1 MVETFHYGTS
11 DCFLRPP
18 AIRQRQL
25 LRMTTQ
31 AVERETVTLE
41 AHGVSPRKV
50 WANLGSAALL
60 EHAVRRGEGQLT
72 DRGAF
77 TAVTTPHTGRSPKD
91 KFVVDEPGSSS
102 RIWWA
107 KNDRLSTAHFE
118 ALLAQAQ
125 QHLSAQPEVFV
136 QDLFGGADTDRRLPV
151 RFITPNAW
159 QALFVRNMFIRP
171 QATDLAGF
179 APKWVVYHCPELQAD
194 PAAHG
199 TKTGTFIVLNFAK
212 RTVLIGGT
220 RYAGEMKKSIFTVLN
235 YVFPE
240 QGVFPMHCSANVGAD
255 GDTAIF
261 FGLSGTG
268 KTTLSAD
275 STRTL
280 IGDDEH
286 GWSDAGVFNFE
297 GGCYAKVIRLSRS
310 GEPEIYGATERFGTV
325 LENVILDPV
334 TRIPD
339 FNSDKLTENT
349 RASYPIHFIPNH
361 SPTGMAG
368 HPRTVIFLTADAFGV
383 MPPIARLTPDQA
395 MYHFLSGY
403 TAKVAGTER
412 GVTEPSATFSA
423 CFGAP
428 FLPLHPGVYAG
439 MLGEK
444 LATHKA
450 RVWLVNTGWTGG
462 PYGTGSRMKLAHTRA
477 MVRDALAGKLDGAS
491 FEKDP
496 VFGFEVPTAV
506 PDVPSE
512 VLIPRNTWADGAAY
526 DAQAKKLAEMFRKNF
541 EVFADQVPV
550 AVRNAGP
557 RA

>member
-1 MVETFHYGTS
+1 
-11 DCFLRPP
+11 
-18 AIRQRQL
+18 
-25 LRMTTQ
+25 
-31 AVERETVTLE
+31 
-41 AHGVSPRKV
+41 VSPRKV
-50 WANLGSAALL
+50 WANLGSAPLL

-72 DRGAF
+72 DRGAL

-91 KFVVDEPGSSS
+91 KFVVDEPESSA
-102 RIWWA
+102 RIWWE
-107 KNDRLSTAHFE
+107 KNDKLTGAQFD
-118 ALLAQAQ
+118 ALLTLAR

-136 QDLFGGADTDRRLPV
+136 QDLFGGADPERRLPV

-179 APKWVVYHCPELQAD
+179 APKWVIYHCPELQAD
-194 PAAHG
+194 PAVHG

-212 RTVLIGGT
+212 RIVLIGGT

-240 QGVFPMHCSANVGAD
+240 QGVFPMHCSANVGPA

-286 GWSDAGVFNFE
+286 GWSDTGVFNFE
-297 GGCYAKVIRLSRS
+297 GGCYAKVIRLSKS
-310 GEPEIYGATERFGTV
+310 GEPEIYGATEMFGTV
-325 LENVILDPV
+325 LENVVLDPV

-361 SPTGMAG
+361 SPSGMAG

-383 MPPIARLTPDQA
+383 MPPIARLTPEQA

-428 FLPLHPGVYAG
+428 FLPLHPGVYAK

-444 LATHKA
+444 LAQHHA

-462 PYGTGSRMKLAHTRA
+462 PYGTGSRMKLAYTRA
-477 MVRDALAGKLDGAS
+477 MVRDALAGKLDGAT
-491 FEKDP
+491 FATDP

-512 VLIPRNTWADGAAY
+512 VLIPRNTWADPAAY

-541 EVFADQVPV
+541 GTFTAQVPE

-557 RA
+557 RQ